1 MVLRNNF
8 FSSSRTD
15 SRIGVSRIKKLRLL
29 GAKINTRV
37 DQASIFSESTKN
49 SSRDNLTILHR
60 NALLSDMAIDEMTS
74 LEEIERRQQYYMK
87 HKKYTFNPSKKIIRI
102 FKTFMIFMVC
112 YSSMSSLYFLAFD
125 PKNKGAEISDSLV
138 SLFFLADCV
147 LTFFTRIEDKTKQ
160 KIGNLF
166 LIAKKYAKGWLILD
180 IASLLPLRYAGHPNI
195 EHLLRLLRLGKMKAV
210 FDLLNIYKISEFFTK
225 LIYPVECLSK
235 RKLKLK
241 IEIIWNIIKEVLK
254 IFFGAFAVACL
265 WYSFVDKYLKY
276 TDEKDNFIL
285 HFNLDQDTTVQRFI
299 KTWYYIY
306 TTLATVGYGD
316 YYATNKSEMVAAI
329 FLLLAGPTWFA
340 FMMGRSIQLINN
352 LQDIDGVSNKLSKLH
367 IWISNIE
374 GRKNY
379 ISYGLKD
386 KILTHFT
393 DFWKN
398 DRLGTICIDS
408 IDDETVVE
416 ESKDP
421 FFKFLPGDLKRRLT
435 EHLFSDILYD
445 YYQFFKPL
453 EEKKYIL
460 ALYLQ
465 PRIYQKGS
473 IMLREGDTIHEIIF
487 LVSGRI
493 QLGIFINETFKEYA
507 NFRSKFI
514 LGDYFFLEKIP
525 SFLEFR
531 ALTNIR
537 GFSLPANV
545 LKIFLRKYRFNY
557 SNYLAKLTGKY
568 NRLQEMSEADITYS
582 SHFTEINTDR
592 RPIPSATVPYL
603 KGKLFR
609 GVIKCFIPRHYE
621 TTESTVKRV
630 LEDTSEV
637 YKNAKKTAKSTIKTL
652 RKILIK
658 QAKASKNMRDKILL
672 LEGKIDSSLI
682 N

>member
-8 FSSSRTD
+8 FSSSRKD
-15 SRIGVSRIKKLRLL
+15 SKISVSKVKKLRLL
-29 GAKINTRV
+29 GTKINSQK
-37 DQASIFSESTKN
+37 DQTSILSESTKF
-49 SSRDNLTILHR
+49 SSGDDLTIVHR
-60 NALLSDMAIDEMTS
+60 NALLSSMAIDELNA
-74 LEEIERRQQYYMK
+74 LEEIEKRQQHYMK
-87 HKKYTFNPSKKIIRI
+87 HKKYTINPTNKIIRI
-102 FKTFMIFMVC
+102 FKTFMILMVC
-112 YSSMSSLYFLAFD
+112 FSSISSLYFLAFD
-125 PKNKGAEISDSLV
+125 PKDKGAEISDSLV
-138 SLFFLADCV
+138 SLFFLADCI
-147 LTFFTRIEDKTKQ
+147 LTFFIRYEDKTKQ

-166 LIAKKYAKGWLILD
+166 LIAKNYAKGWLILD
-180 IASLLPLRYAGHPNI
+180 IASLLPLRYFGHPNT

-210 FDLLNIYKISEFFTK
+210 FDLLNIIKISEFFAK

-241 IEIIWNIIKEVLK
+241 IEIIWNIAKEVLK

-276 TDEKDNFIL
+276 TDEKDNFVL
-285 HFNLDQDTTVQRFI
+285 HFNLDKDTTVQRFI

-316 YYATNKSEMVAAI
+316 YFATNKSEMIAAI

-340 FMMGRSIQLINN
+340 FMMGRSVQLINN
-352 LQDIDGVSNKLSKLH
+352 LQDIDGVSNKLSKLQ

-374 GRKNY
+374 GKKNY
-379 ISYGLKD
+379 ISYELKE
-386 KILTHFT
+386 KILLHFT

-398 DRLGTICIDS
+398 DRLGTICINS
-408 IDDETVVE
+408 TDDESVE
-416 ESKDP
+416 EKSKDA
-421 FFKFLPGDLKRRLT
+421 FFMSLPGDLRRRLI
-435 EHLFSDILYD
+435 EHLFSDIFYD

-473 IMLREGDTIHEIIF
+473 IMLREGDAIHEIIF

-507 NFRSKFI
+507 NFHSKFI

-537 GFSLPANV
+537 GFSLPAYV
-545 LKIFLRKYRFNY
+545 LKIFLRKYRFDY
-557 SNYLAKLTGKY
+557 SGYTTKLTGKY

-582 SHFTEINTDR
+582 SHFTEMNTDR
-592 RPIPSATVPYL
+592 KPIPSATIPYL

-609 GVIKCFIPRHYE
+609 GVINCFIPKHYE
-621 TTESTVKRV
+621 TTESTIKRV
-630 LEDTSEV
+630 LEETSET
-637 YKNAKKTAKSTIKTL
+637 YKNAKMVAKSSMKNL
-652 RKILIK
+652 KKKLIK
-658 QAKASKNMRDKILL
+658 QAKTSKSMRDKIIL
-672 LEGKIDSSLI
+672 LEKEKINS
-682 N
+682 